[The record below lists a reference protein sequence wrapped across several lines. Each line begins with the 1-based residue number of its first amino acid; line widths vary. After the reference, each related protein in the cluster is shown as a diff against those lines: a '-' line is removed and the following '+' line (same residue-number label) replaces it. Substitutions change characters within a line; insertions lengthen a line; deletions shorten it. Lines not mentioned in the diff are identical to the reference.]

1 MSAISGNSNSEA
13 SSDSGSDTSSNLMPL
28 TEIAA
33 NSTLIRTVSD
43 LAKLDCSSRQVLP
56 SPPERIPYN
65 LVDELYQKNRTE

>member
-33 NSTLIRTVSD
+33 NSTLIRTVSA
-43 LAKLDCSSRQVLP
+43 LAKLDCSSQQVLP
-56 SPPERIPYN
+56 SPPEKIPYN
-65 LVDELYQKNRTE
+65 LVNALYQKNRTN